1 VTLSSFNYE
10 LYGNGLL
17 WADGTERNV
26 LQIPE
31 RSSAGTSL
39 FLVMNFTNMRRDLL
53 DRVIRLQNVNYRFT
67 GNARVTTGVDYL
79 PFFNAGFDLSGYS
92 AVLDE

>member
-17 WADGTERNV
+17 WADGTEINV

-31 RSSAGTSL
+31 KSSAGTDL
-39 FLVMNFTNMRRDLL
+39 FLMMNFINMRRDLL
-53 DRVIRLQNVNYRFT
+53 DQIIRLQNVNYRFT
-67 GNARVTTGVDYL
+67 GNARVSTGVDYL
-79 PFFNAGFDLSGYS
+79 PVFNTVFDLSGYS
-92 AVLDE
+92 PVLDE